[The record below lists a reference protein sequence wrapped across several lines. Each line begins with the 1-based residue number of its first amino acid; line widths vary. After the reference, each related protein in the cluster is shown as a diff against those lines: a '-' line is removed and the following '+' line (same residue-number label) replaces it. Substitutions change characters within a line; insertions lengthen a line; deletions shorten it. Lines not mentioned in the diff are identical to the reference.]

1 MSENTG
7 ETPAA
12 GWYPDPEQEHLQRW
26 WDGRQWTDATQPRV
40 GATSPPSPK
49 DARSWWQKKRITVPL
64 VIVVLLVGFATL
76 GGNGDEA
83 EELAEQD
90 AADSVEEDEP
100 GGAEQEGTEEDD
112 AEEAEPD
119 DDALEDLA
127 VGDTG
132 RSDGIEVTV
141 HDVVD
146 PYDGYDDMTAPDD
159 GSRYVLVEVELTNAD
174 RDDSVN
180 VNTDLESELRDAD
193 GRSYSTE
200 IFIGDSAAG
209 DLRQG
214 ESLLGDVG
222 FEVPEDVH
230 DLEFRYAAG
239 FLGETVVFDLDE

>member
-7 ETPAA
+7 PTPAA
-12 GWYPDPEQEHLQRW
+12 GWYPDPEHEHLQRW
-26 WDGRQWTDATQPRV
+26 WDGRQWTDATQPR
-40 GATSPPSPK
+40 GGSPASPSPK

-100 GGAEQEGTEEDD
+100 DGAEQEGTEEDG

-146 PYDGYDDMTAPDD
+146 PYEGYDDMTAP
-159 GSRYVLVEVELTNAD
+159 
-174 RDDSVN
+174 
-180 VNTDLESELRDAD
+180 
-193 GRSYSTE
+193 GRRS
-200 IFIGDSAAG
+200 G
-209 DLRQG
+209 
-214 ESLLGDVG
+214 
-222 FEVPEDVH
+222 
-230 DLEFRYAAG
+230 
-239 FLGETVVFDLDE
+239 